1 MVRSSKNIRFQQ
13 SNSQT
18 YVKFLTPI
26 IMKKSVF
33 LSVFVVALTLFSVA
47 IETMPQTASTLNVI
61 SGDIGGQ
68 SVQLPANPTKL

>member
-1 MVRSSKNIRFQQ
+1 MVWFSTNIRFQQ

-18 YVKFLTPI
+18 YVKFLTSI

-33 LSVFVVALTLFSVA
+33 LSVFVVALTVFSVVS
-47 IETMPQTASTLNVI
+47 ETMPQTASNHIVI

-68 SVQLPANPTKL
+68 SNQMPANPPKP